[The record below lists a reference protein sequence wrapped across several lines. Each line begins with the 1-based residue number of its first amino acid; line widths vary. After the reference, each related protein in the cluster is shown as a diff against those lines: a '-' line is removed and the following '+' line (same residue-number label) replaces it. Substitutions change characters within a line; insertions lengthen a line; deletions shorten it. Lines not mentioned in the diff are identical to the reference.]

1 MKEFL
6 FDISKYI
13 IAFLYIF
20 YTVVSYR
27 GTVIKSE
34 EKRRYIYYFQVVMIF
49 TIHIIGYGIL
59 YAAYEKI
66 DYILLYIGQV
76 FYFLVIITGYN
87 VAYPKASKLLV
98 NNMCM
103 LLMTGF
109 IIIGRIDS
117 DSCLKQLIFATV
129 GCIITF
135 IVPVILK
142 KMKSVRNYAI
152 LYGFAGLALLTAL
165 LFGNKVFGANLVL
178 EIGDFSLQ
186 PTEFVKLLYVLFVA
200 AMYNKSTSLKQI
212 FVTSIVAA
220 MHVIVLIISN
230 DLGAA
235 LIFFVV
241 YVAMIYVATKKFK
254 FIVAGFLGG
263 CVAAIAAYKLFA
275 HVRVRVMAWL
285 NPWADMEDKGY
296 QITQSLFAL
305 GMGGWFGSG
314 LTQGLPKAIP
324 VVTKDMIFSAIGEEM
339 GMIVAICVILICLN
353 CFILMMNIASMC
365 NTLFYR
371 LLAVGLAT
379 CYGFQV
385 FLTIGGAT
393 KFILLTGVTL
403 PFVSYGG
410 SSLISSFFL
419 FALINGMYIMREEE
433 LGLERQKDRGNRKKN
448 KTQKV

>member
-1 MKEFL
+1 MREFL
-6 FDISKYI
+6 FDISKFI
-13 IAFLYIF
+13 IAFLYVF

-27 GTVIKSE
+27 GTAIKAE
-34 EKRRYIYYFQVVMIF
+34 EKRKYVYYFQIVMIF

-59 YAAYEKI
+59 YAAYGKI
-66 DYILLYIGQV
+66 DYILLYVGQV
-76 FYFLVIITGYN
+76 FYFLVILTGYS

-109 IIIGRIDS
+109 VIIGRIDV

-135 IVPVILK
+135 IVPIILK
-142 KMKSVRNYAI
+142 KVKSVRSFAL
-152 LYGFAGLALLTAL
+152 LYGFLGLGLLTAL
-165 LFGNKVFGANLVL
+165 LFGSKVFGANLVL

-200 AMYNKSTSLKQI
+200 SMYNKATSLKQI

-220 MHVIVLIISN
+220 MHVIVLIVSN

-241 YVAMIYVATKKFK
+241 YIAMIYVATKKFK
-254 FIVAGFLGG
+254 YIVAGFLGG
-263 CVAAIAAYKLFA
+263 IVAAISAYKLFA
-275 HVRVRVMAWL
+275 HVRVRVVAWL
-285 NPWADMEDKGY
+285 NPWSDIDNKGY

-305 GMGGWFGSG
+305 GMGGWFGCG
-314 LTQGLPKAIP
+314 LTKGLPKMIP

-339 GMIVAICVILICLN
+339 GMIVAICVILICLD

-371 LLAVGLAT
+371 LLAVGLGT

-419 FALINGMYIMREEE
+419 FALINGLYIMREEE
-433 LGLERQKDRGNRKKN
+433 ISVERKKDRSRKN
-448 KTQKV
+448 KKTSAKA

>member
-6 FDISKYI
+6 FDISKFI
-13 IAFLYIF
+13 IAFLYVF
-20 YTVVSYR
+20 YTVLSYR
-27 GTVIKSE
+27 GTFIKSE
-34 EKRRYIYYFQVVMIF
+34 EKRRYVYYFQVVMIF

-59 YAAYEKI
+59 FAEYGKI
-66 DYILLYIGQV
+66 DYILLYMGQV

-98 NNMCM
+98 DNMCM

-135 IVPVILK
+135 VVPIILK
-142 KMKSVRNYAI
+142 KMKSVRNYAL
-152 LYGFAGLALLTAL
+152 LYGFLGLLLLTAL

-212 FVTSIVAA
+212 FVTSLVAA

-263 CVAAIAAYKLFA
+263 GVAAVAAYKMFA
-275 HVRVRVMAWL
+275 HVRVRVLAWL
-285 NPWADMEDKGY
+285 NPWSDIEDKGF

-339 GMIVAICVILICLN
+339 GMIVAICIILICLN

-385 FLTIGGAT
+385 FLTIGGAA

-433 LGLERQKDRGNRKKN
+433 LSFERQKDRSGKK
-448 KTQKV
+448 KQKK

>member
-1 MKEFL
+1 MREL
-6 FDISKYI
+6 LIDISKYV
-13 IAFLYIF
+13 IAFIFVF
-20 YTVVSYR
+20 YTYISYR
-27 GTVIKSE
+27 GAVIKKE
-34 EKRRYIYYFQVVMIF
+34 RRRRVIYVLQAMLIF
-49 TIHIIGYGIL
+49 TFHFIGYAIL
-59 YAAYEKI
+59 YVTFKNL
-66 DYILLYIGQV
+66 DYALLYV
-76 FYFLVIITGYN
+76 VEVVYFVVLMMGYRL
-87 VAYPKASKLLV
+87 AYPKASRLLV

-103 LLMTGF
+103 LLSIGF
-109 IIIGRIDS
+109 VVIGRIS
-117 DSCLKQLIFATV
+117 IDSCMKQFVFAV
-129 GCIITF
+129 AGGIATF
-135 IVPVILK
+135 VVPLILK
-142 KMKSVRNYAI
+142 KVKSARNFAI

-178 EIGDFSLQ
+178 EIGSFSIQ

-200 AMYNKSTSLKQI
+200 SMYNKSTSFKQ
-212 FVTSIVAA
+212 VVLTSVVAA
-220 MHVIVLIISN
+220 LHVVVLIMSN

-241 YVAMIYVATKKFK
+241 YVAMIYVATKKSGY
-254 FIVAGFLGG
+254 IAAGLCGG
-263 CVAAIAAYKLFA
+263 GVAAVAAYKLFA
-275 HVRVRVMAWL
+275 HVRVRVSAWL
-285 NPWADMEDKGY
+285 NPWADIDNTGY

-314 LTQGLPKAIP
+314 IAKGLPQTIP

-339 GMIVAICVILICLN
+339 GMIVAVCVILICLN

-385 FLTIGGAT
+385 FLTIGGAS
-393 KFILLTGVTL
+393 KFIMLTGVTL

-433 LGLERQKDRGNRKKN
+433 GAYEAKQGKHKNEKQKE
-448 KTQKV
+448 Q